1 MTELEKAQAQIIEL
15 NDKLKNQETTISD
28 LNQHLE
34 NFKQEKTNSEK
45 RIEELQAMNKK
56 YFDRII
62 AQDVVIPKGE
72 SNNDKND
79 NIDKGPTNWNDFVS
93 DF

>member
-15 NDKLKNQETTISD
+15 NDKLKKQETTIND

-34 NFKQEKTNSEK
+34 NFKQEKTSSEK
-45 RIEELQAMNKK
+45 RIEELQAINKK

-62 AQDVVIPKGE
+62 AQDVVIPKE
-72 SNNDKND
+72 ETNNDKND
-79 NIDKGPTNWNDFVS
+79 NIDKGPTNWNDFVI